1 MNMLRTIAAIALL
14 LTLQACGGGGSY
26 DDSERD
32 FVGPPDCKAK
42 PEQCI

>member
-1 MNMLRTIAAIALL
+1 MNILRIITALIL
-14 LTLQACGGGGSY
+14 SVALQACGGGGEY
-26 DDSERD
+26 EDERN